1 MGFLLRARLRFS
13 HGALAV
19 RIESCSP
26 RHGILL
32 GALHAVLLGPLEL
45 GFPTL
50 EAALGLTL
58 DPRSC
63 LAQRVVELPAPPGPT
78 LLGLAH
84 GALALGLPARLTLVG
99 FGGSALVHFGLGAA
113 VFGFPARATLLGFAQ
128 RTRVRVALGAL
139 VLGQPAG
146 TPFLGLARQSLVLG
160 LPARPTLARLGG
172 QTLRRR
178 PLGALVLGVP
188 ARMSLVGG
196 VGADLV
202 GGLGLRPLERLQ
214 PFEPVAAVG
223 VRRTVPVLRR
233 AVPGRL
239 DVIGDRNGR
248 LVPARRPG
256 RVFHTLRVLRPPDL
270 RQRGALGQVPVSARK
285 LRTRSTVVSGLSPA
299 AWWPALPTV
308 ARRASGMSDAISSA
322 PSFERRSPAAPRRA
336 STGHSSVLASS
347 PMPATSSRHPPTG
360 ALALRSRRA
369 NMCFHTHR
377 PSGSSGRLRRRLSA
391 FTWRRCGRYSATATA
406 ASSGDA
412 NDSCRVVKS

>member
-1 MGFLLRARLRFS
+1 LFVPALPARPELGLPEPLPLTPGTVVLLRPAIAQPGELAPGRLLVRLEAGVHPRLLLGAHVLETLPAGLVGFGLLPLVLGLPLPAQLPSGILPPLLRFVLGPLELDLEALSPRLRDPPRALLGLALWTSGVELSALPRKMGFLLRARLRFS

-78 LLGLAH
+78 LLGLPH

-99 FGGSALVHFGLGAA
+99 FGGSAPVHLGLGAA

-160 LPARPTLARLGG
+160 LPARPTLARL
-172 QTLRRR
+172 
-178 PLGALVLGVP
+178 
-188 ARMSLVGG
+188 
-196 VGADLV
+196 
-202 GGLGLRPLERLQ
+202 
-214 PFEPVAAVG
+214 
-223 VRRTVPVLRR
+223 
-233 AVPGRL
+233 
-239 DVIGDRNGR
+239 
-248 LVPARRPG
+248 
-256 RVFHTLRVLRPPDL
+256 
-270 RQRGALGQVPVSARK
+270 
-285 LRTRSTVVSGLSPA
+285 
-299 AWWPALPTV
+299 
-308 ARRASGMSDAISSA
+308 
-322 PSFERRSPAAPRRA
+322 
-336 STGHSSVLASS
+336 
-347 PMPATSSRHPPTG
+347 
-360 ALALRSRRA
+360 
-369 NMCFHTHR
+369 
-377 PSGSSGRLRRRLSA
+377 
-391 FTWRRCGRYSATATA
+391 
-406 ASSGDA
+406 
-412 NDSCRVVKS
+412 